1 MDWTFGLFGSEE
13 EKLNEQPK
21 FSSQQF
27 LLSHIDT
34 ILNTIDPSYKNIYQ
48 LDTTTKSLPEILA
61 LLNGKSDSISFTKLQ
76 THQHAAL
83 IPKIR
88 LYRVEPSVNGDQS
101 VELEYIFNKNSKF
114 NYVSDSILGGSYIRG
129 DNCGIKS
136 FTWSL
141 AGTNP
146 VTAQNCIEVSIE
158 LFFDSLNAFSGGS
171 YDDMLEMWK
180 QAPEN
185 PNAFKDISIFDD
197 YERLETINYWAL
209 VYHPAF
215 KKNRD
220 GYDSVYYRTKVVV
233 GWNDIE
239 PSIKNELFKDPKFAN
254 IQEEIED
261 MNLAMY
267 LNLTNH
273 SFSFNEDGTIKLKL
287 DYKGSLENSLFS
299 AKNNLFVDDKGISLK
314 QAIESLKY
322 QNNRDLATQ
331 SLDQGD
337 ARRADYDLKESFSS
351 QELKLKYLSYIKE
364 NSKNVDKL
372 SAELAS
378 CGIPN
383 SVELTEQL
391 NTFFSTTDSREKY
404 NAIIE
409 ENQKN
414 LDIIQMNLEAATVSL
429 KNKYFSMLTKE
440 LFTKDT
446 KNKLFK
452 ISLNNQQVLDWLK
465 WKTSKTSNDPP
476 YIFGTNPIS
485 NNNEQDIQS
494 INSDIDAIRQ
504 VTANVV
510 YQEADKLD
518 EYTETLKNREETID
532 DKVIYFTT
540 IGHLIDTAYE
550 ISITKN
556 AKNADNRYNKVIL
569 TNFSQDAEV
578 DLFNNGTKVKLKSI
592 ANIPVDFNMFLN
604 HMIEEIYK
612 PLKDSY
618 TFYQFLK
625 DIITKLVEP
634 ALNQQDA
641 NDNNLNKYANT
652 SLATTIFSLQ
662 SGPNST
668 KDPLAKFAD
677 NSQKIIDLKEQTRTT
692 FKPYLIKG
700 KLEKGSRYYNYYLIY
715 DKYLK
720 DFKGVGEQI
729 EDERKGIYHYTVAQ
743 SYGLI
748 KSITFKKVDQPY
760 LREAKSV
767 GKKTLF
773 LGQFRD
779 IYAADIKM
787 VGNNIYNNGM
797 LLFLKPSVEFGNPVS
812 IDPTNPTFS
821 QLTGVGGYYSV
832 IKVDN
837 SITENGYE
845 TNLTC
850 LFHSNDGLSPE
861 PNKGCKQEELQKL
874 GLINE
879 NNKINPEFEEV
890 LKMLKERSGTTLINT
905 VQTSTTTAPTPQPV
919 VSTTVTVTN

>member
-1 MDWTFGLFGSEE
+1 MGIEE

-34 ILNTIDPSYKNIYQ
+34 ILNTITPSYKNIYQ

-61 LLNGKSDSISFTKLQ
+61 LLNGKSDSISFTKLE

-88 LYRVEPSVNGDQS
+88 LYRVEPSVNGDQN

-114 NYVSDSILGGSYIRG
+114 NYVSDSILDGSYIRG
-129 DNCGIKS
+129 NNCGIKS

-171 YDDMLEMWK
+171 YDEMLELWK

-185 PNAFKDISIFDD
+185 ANAFKDFSSFDD

-209 VYHPAF
+209 VYHPAY

-267 LNLTNH
+267 LNLVNH
-273 SFSFNEDGTIKLKL
+273 NFSFNEDGTIKLKL

-299 AKNNLFVDDKGISLK
+299 AKNNLFVDEKGITLK
-314 QAIESLKY
+314 EAIESLKFKSN
-322 QNNRDLATQ
+322 QTLAIE

-337 ARRADYDLKESFSS
+337 ARRTQYDLQETFYS
-351 QELKLKYLSYIKE
+351 QELKLKFLHYIKD
-364 NSKNVDKL
+364 NSNNLDKL
-372 SAELAS
+372 AAELAA
-378 CGIPN
+378 CEYPN
-383 SVELTEQL
+383 SSQITDQL
-391 NTFFSTTDSREKY
+391 NVFFSTTESKEKY
-404 NAIIE
+404 NSIIE

-414 LDIIQMNLEAATVSL
+414 LDIIQMNLEAASVSI
-429 KNKYFSMLTKE
+429 KNKYFSRLTKE
-440 LFTKDT
+440 LFTKDS

-452 ISLNNQQVLDWLK
+452 IVLNKKQVDDWLK
-465 WKTSKTSNDPP
+465 WKKNGTSNDPP
-476 YIFGTNPIS
+476 YIFGTNPVS

-494 INSDIDAIRQ
+494 ISNNIDTVNQFSSNFI
-504 VTANVV
+504 
-510 YQEADKLD
+510 YQEADKFD
-518 EYTETLKNREETID
+518 EYTKTLKNREETVD
-532 DKVIYFTT
+532 DKTIYFTT
-540 IGHLIDTAYE
+540 IGHLVDAAYE

-556 AKNADNRYNKVIL
+556 SKNIDNRYNKIIF
-569 TNFSQDAEV
+569 TNFSQDAET
-578 DLFNNGTKVKLKSI
+578 DLLNDFKAKIKSI

-604 HMIEEIYK
+604 HMIDEVYK
-612 PLKDSY
+612 PLKDTY

-625 DIITKLVEP
+625 DVITKLIEP
-634 ALNQQDA
+634 ALNQQDV
-641 NDNNLNKYANT
+641 NDNGINKYANT
-652 SLATTIFSLQ
+652 SLATTILSLQ
-662 SGPNST
+662 SKPNSST
-668 KDPLAKFAD
+668 DPLSEFVRDPKE
-677 NSQKIIDLKEQTRTT
+677 QKIIDLKDQTRTT
-692 FKPYLIKG
+692 FRPYLING
-700 KLEKGSRYYNYYLIY
+700 KKPKGSKYYNYYFVY

-720 DFKGVGEQI
+720 DFKGVGNQI
-729 EDERKGIYHYTVAQ
+729 EDEKRGIYHYTVAQ

-748 KSITFKKVDQPY
+748 KSITFKKVDQPF

-779 IYAADIKM
+779 LYSADIKM

-797 LLFLKPSVEFGNPVS
+797 LLFLKPSVEFGNPIS
-812 IDPTNPTFS
+812 TDTKNPTFS

-837 SITENGYE
+837 TISENGYD

-861 PNKGCKQEELQKL
+861 PNKDCKQEELQKL

-879 NNKINPEFEEV
+879 SNELDRNFAEV
-890 LKMLKERSGTTLINT
+890 LAMLKENSDQLKQQEEEQTQTTNTLRTRSTRLEPGKI
-905 VQTSTTTAPTPQPV
+905 
-919 VSTTVTVTN
+919 